1 MRWSYDLMRW
11 SLFLASE
18 LGSIIL
24 MATGSNTSVASGPST
39 ERLHSFNP
47 AKSRLYWTIRVFLAL
62 FTILGNTPLIFLLVT
77 RRRLRRNL
85 SNKFVLSLNLADL
98 CVGLFVTPPELL
110 CTYWTTCS
118 REIQL
123 AMYEFFV
130 YTSLLSLCLV
140 TWDRYK
146 SVTRP
151 LTYPV
156 VIEVSQY
163 LIPILLCWF
172 VPLFVTL
179 LHFTYL
185 LKSPEEQGTGMKA
198 FAITETLL
206 FVGLPCIALPLAYLR
221 IVCIIQR
228 HKKQEKRLKDQVDFN
243 YSVTMSAEDVLKE
256 TEFTAPNLTVVSARS
271 RAQSEL
277 SSAGMESDV
286 ERSTD
291 GKTAPLK
298 AKPRHPN
305 HDRSITVLGIVIL
318 VFVGCWLFAAYLH
331 FKQSFSNTEAPTHS
345 PHTTMNISWLF
356 LLAHSAM
363 NPFFYGLIK
372 RDIKKEIKKCI
383 TCRG

>member
-1 MRWSYDLMRW
+1 
-11 SLFLASE
+11 
-18 LGSIIL
+18 
-24 MATGSNTSVASGPST
+24 MATDSNSSNYAEPSA
-39 ERLHSFNP
+39 ERLHSFN
-47 AKSRLYWTIRVFLAL
+47 ATTNRLYWTIRVFLAI

-77 RRRLRRNL
+77 RRKLRRNV

-130 YTSLLSLCLV
+130 YTTLLCLCLV

-156 VIEVSQY
+156 VIEIKQY
-163 LIPILLCWF
+163 LIPILVCWLVPF
-172 VPLFVTL
+172 VLTL

-185 LKSPEEQGTGMKA
+185 LKSPEDQRTGMTA
-198 FAITETLL
+198 FAIVETLL
-206 FVGLPCIALPLAYLR
+206 FVGLPCIVLPLAYLR

-228 HKKQEKRLKDQVDFN
+228 HKQQEKRIKDQVDFN
-243 YSVTMSAEDVLKE
+243 YSVTMSAEDVLRE
-256 TEFTAPNLTVVSARS
+256 TEFSTPNLTVASTRS

-277 SSAGMESDV
+277 SSVGIESDV

-298 AKPRHPN
+298 TKPRHPN

-331 FKQSFSNTEAPTHS
+331 FKQSFSKTEAMTHS
-345 PHTTMNISWLF
+345 AHTTMNLSWLF
-356 LLAHSAM
+356 LLVHSAL
-363 NPFFYGLIK
+363 NPIFYGLIK